1 MKNTCK
7 RTLALA
13 LAVVMLLSVSVIGV
27 SAEETEVALNGGV
40 MTDTVAIYEFW
51 QEAYNGGYMY
61 HGTRDNAYADID
73 AAYNAG
79 DMNWT
84 RYSESAGYSV
94 FNAREQHEITMGEGI
109 ASRAFYGFLLKNPG
123 VGTYDL
129 SLEYAVTN
137 AGSKEVKAFLISQ
150 EDLDAAGIEWKYA
163 INNDGNLN
171 TADYGVIDVG
181 TFTCY
186 NAELSDSDY
195 EEKTLNASVTLDSDT
210 VYHLV
215 FSANDLNDD
224 NKSGGEKVYINKLTL
239 EKTSAETGSAVDYD
253 FFQGNNGTTISANL
267 EALNAAWVAETLNWK
282 LEAVFNTSYYG
293 TRGWFYDKGNG
304 VTVMEQQMSANGYI
318 ALRIKAPGTGVYN
331 ATVNYGT
338 RDRGATAGEI
348 YIWEATQDAY
358 TTTEIDALIKTN
370 QTLSPVATGL
380 NFCNSSY
387 TVGNTAEFSYEFTS
401 NKEYVIAFKATAV
414 SSIVAGH
421 YSILLH
427 SLALTPVAPAV
438 AEIKSPEGAEIN
450 FTGYANSSTLYS
462 NKAAMDAAYAAGA
475 AWNFEMCENPAY
487 YFEGGRSYFK
497 DAVAGVE
504 QWMGTAGF
512 LALRIKSP
520 VSGEYDVTLSHGTST
535 RGATGG
541 EFHLIPA
548 PNAAYTDAEIEE
560 LMANSTAVATT
571 NFTGGTIT
579 NNNLVYG
586 DVKTLESFRYTFT
599 AGQEY
604 LLIAKVTE
612 GTALSTAAGG
622 TANYGYLYMSG
633 IELTPVVSY
642 KSAGKYDTLRAAIK
656 AAEEANEGATVTML
670 ADAELV
676 NLGVT
681 CNIDL
686 NGKTLTVYGDMTTV
700 ATVSDSSKG
709 NTGILKVIGDMILAG
724 DQAQLPLYD
733 AVAGGYGLYSF
744 AWGKNNQSEAVA
756 NNANARKFWFQLSFD
771 NAKAYALIASGTSG
785 LSIGIDMKWGDGED
799 DCASCVFVDK
809 TDKTA
814 AAFAAGWGAFM
825 QTAENPWLYV
835 TVQNAVEG
843 MTVTPVIEANGAQ
856 VACASIA
863 Y

>member
-137 AGSKEVKAFLISQ
+137 AGSKEVKVFLISQ
-150 EDLDAAGIEWKYA
+150 EDVDAAVAAGSAWKYT

-171 TADYGVIDVG
+171 TKDYGVIDVG

-186 NAELSDSDY
+186 NAELSNSEY
-195 EEKTLNASVTLDSDT
+195 EVKTLTTSVTLDSNT

-215 FSANDLNDD
+215 FSANNLDD
-224 NKSGGEKVYINKLTL
+224 STNSGGEKVYVKKLAL
-239 EKTSAETGSAVDYD
+239 EKTSAETGSAVDYN
-253 FFQGNNGTTISANL
+253 FFQGKNGTTISANL
-267 EALNAAWVAETLNWK
+267 ETLNTAWVAETLNWK
-282 LEAVFNTSYYG
+282 FENAYNASYYG
-293 TRGWFYDKGNG
+293 IRSWFYTKAAGL
-304 VTVMEQQMSANGYI
+304 EQQMCKNGWLAIRI
-318 ALRIKAPGTGVYN
+318 AAPGTGNYDV
-331 ATVNYGT
+331 TVNYSA
-338 RDRGATAGEI
+338 RDRGASSGEM
-348 YIWEATQDAY
+348 YIWEATE
-358 TTTEIDALIKTN
+358 TEYAEADITALVGAATAG
-370 QTLSPVATGL
+370 TLSAAVTGLDWCATGSSEYETGRSAVFNY
-380 NFCNSSY
+380 NFTEGKDY
-387 TVGNTAEFSYEFTS
+387 
-401 NKEYVIAFKATAV
+401 ILAFKA
-414 SSIVAGH
+414 
-421 YSILLH
+421 
-427 SLALTPVAPAV
+427 LATSTV
-438 AEIKSPEGAEIN
+438 EGK
-450 FTGYANSSTLYS
+450 TGYANILLSSLYAAPKA
-462 NKAAMDAAYAAGA
+462 NNAATIGEEGYPTVKAA
-475 AWNFEMCENPAY
+475 
-487 YFEGGRSYFK
+487 
-497 DAVAGVE
+497 
-504 QWMGTAGF
+504 
-512 LALRIKSP
+512 L
-520 VSGEYDVTLSHGTST
+520 
-535 RGATGG
+535 
-541 EFHLIPA
+541 
-548 PNAAYTDAEIEE
+548 NAAE
-560 LMANSTAVATT
+560 
-571 NFTGGTIT
+571 
-579 NNNLVYG
+579 
-586 DVKTLESFRYTFT
+586 
-599 AGQEY
+599 
-604 LLIAKVTE
+604 
-612 GTALSTAAGG
+612 
-622 TANYGYLYMSG
+622 
-633 IELTPVVSY
+633 
-642 KSAGKYDTLRAAIK
+642 
-656 AAEEANEGATVTML
+656 AEETVKL
-670 ADAELV
+670 LVDCAIADLK
-676 NLGVT
+676 NPL

-700 ATVSDSSKG
+700 ATVSDSSEG
-709 NTGILKVIGDMILAG
+709 NTGILKVTGTMNLAG

-733 AVAGGYGLYSF
+733 AAAGGYGLYSF

-756 NNANARKFWFQLSFD
+756 NNANARKFWFQLFFD

-785 LSIGIDMKWGDGED
+785 LSIGIDMKWGEGED

-814 AAFAAGWGAFM
+814 ATFAAGWGAFM